1 MSLARHLHVFEWD
14 MHLPLAAAAGVPTA
28 ALATLDAGE
37 PSPAD
42 LQVDLALTRTVA
54 RELIAQHCLQ
64 TEQKSGRSGCFAISL
79 FRRAAVR
86 VRRVPLD
93 AQQQRPWLRPARR
106 AEGQP

>member
-1 MSLARHLHVFEWD
+1 VGSIIKAPKDFWTGVIYLGVGALGILVGREYSFGSAGRMGPGYFPFYISCLLLVF
-14 MHLPLAAAAGVPTA
+14 GV
-28 ALATLDAGE
+28 
-37 PSPAD
+37 
-42 LQVDLALTRTVA
+42 VTVV
-54 RELIAQHCLQ
+54 RQ